1 MLARKVGYMHYAT
14 SHKTAASGET
24 NRVERRF
31 GTVVMRVVFLVML
44 FCVFLLSGIALTSMK
59 NNYSY
64 TLSQKK
70 QQVRQL
76 QRDNDALR
84 VRIAT
89 LETPERV
96 YSIATKDLG
105 MVEPSYTLYSSSRQ
119 QAAVDRMNP

>member
-76 QRDNDALR
+76 QRITTRSACVLR
-84 VRIAT
+84 R
-89 LETPERV
+89 LRHRNG
-96 YSIATKDLG
+96 SIRLRRKT
-105 MVEPSYTLYSSSRQ
+105 
-119 QAAVDRMNP
+119 

>member
-1 MLARKVGYMHYAT
+1 MLARKVGYMQYT
-14 SHKTAASGET
+14 KQRTAVVSGEAV
-24 NRVERRF
+24 RAQRRL
-31 GTVVMRVVFLVML
+31 GTVVGRIVFLIFL
-44 FCVFLLSGIALTSMK
+44 FCFFLLSGIALTSMK

-105 MVEPSYTLYSSSRQ
+105 MVAPSYTLYSSSRQ
-119 QAAVDRMNP
+119 QAAADRMKP